1 MIQRKEVANIEREN
15 NCFIYCGG
23 KILMMEAF
31 QLCPHHESGIMR
43 IEDDADFSLSH
54 SRFDY
59 RYCTMFRSLKNYTD
73 VRYCLID
80 KGG

>member
-1 MIQRKEVANIEREN
+1 
-15 NCFIYCGG
+15 
-23 KILMMEAF
+23 MMEAF

-59 RYCTMFRSLKNYTD
+59 RYCTMFRSLKTIRMSGT
-73 VRYCLID
+73 VSLT
-80 KGG
+80 KGVKKGYNPFEMEGGQWKNKSFWNKLQS